1 MVGTKG
7 VLSFFFPFPFH
18 LIWGLKEQYR
28 VEKMGMQRVKRVQ
41 RNRKEMIYSKSFA
54 GIGLH
59 LHPVSPTALS
69 LSLLY
74 LYLSGKLLSGLY

>member
-1 MVGTKG
+1 
-7 VLSFFFPFPFH
+7 
-18 LIWGLKEQYR
+18 
-28 VEKMGMQRVKRVQ
+28 MGMQRVKQVQ

-69 LSLLY
+69 LSLAALFIS
-74 LYLSGKLLSGLY
+74 LWEIAEWALLRVFAVIDSKCKLSL